1 MRKNKPYF
9 IQRYCV
15 ILLLILFSSILQSTP
30 QIPDEIELDGKA
42 YPLCTPL
49 FFSELTDSKHDEIIM
64 EICEVATKVNIVFS
78 TALRRGHVCSWIIKD
93 KELFFN
99 EMKIPVPTKEDGK
112 ANYFNY
118 NNIKTEIPNFDM
130 KTRKYAYTGKLIVA
144 TGKTTGVNRYTS
156 TFGYVYSEYLVLK
169 LTNGHVDSMEVAYYP
184 NPFPS
189 EILTIPVDRSKLPSF
204 QVLFCNPNNHD
215 LNLKFPTGQDVNIHN
230 NTLKIKKFDAI
241 PIFFDVPKSHQENNM
256 KIMMKLYDKI
266 DIQVVF
272 DFVKK

>member
-93 KELFFN
+93 KELFL
-99 EMKIPVPTKEDGK
+99 MK
-112 ANYFNY
+112 
-118 NNIKTEIPNFDM
+118 
-130 KTRKYAYTGKLIVA
+130 
-144 TGKTTGVNRYTS
+144 
-156 TFGYVYSEYLVLK
+156 
-169 LTNGHVDSMEVAYYP
+169 
-184 NPFPS
+184 
-189 EILTIPVDRSKLPSF
+189 
-204 QVLFCNPNNHD
+204 
-215 LNLKFPTGQDVNIHN
+215 
-230 NTLKIKKFDAI
+230 
-241 PIFFDVPKSHQENNM
+241 
-256 KIMMKLYDKI
+256 
-266 DIQVVF
+266 
-272 DFVKK
+272 

>member
-15 ILLLILFSSILQSTP
+15 ILLLILFTSVLRSTP
-30 QIPDEIELDGKA
+30 QRPDEIELDGKT
-42 YPLCTPL
+42 YPLCAAL
-49 FFSELTDSKHDEIIM
+49 FYSELTDSKVNEIFT
-64 EICEVATKVNIVFS
+64 EIGKVATKVNIVFL
-78 TALRRGHVCSWIIKD
+78 TQLRRGRVCSWKIKG
-93 KELFFN
+93 KELFFE
-99 EMKIPVPTKEDGK
+99 EMKIPVPTTDDDQD
-112 ANYFNY
+112 NYFNY
-118 NNIKTEIPNFDM
+118 NNIKTEIPNYDM

-144 TGKTTGVNRYTS
+144 TGKLTGVNRHS

-169 LTNGHVDSMEVAYYP
+169 LTNGHVDSMEVAYNP
-184 NPFPS
+184 NPYPS

>member
-15 ILLLILFSSILQSTP
+15 ILLLILFTSVLRSTP
-30 QIPDEIELDGKA
+30 QRPDEIELDGKT
-42 YPLCTPL
+42 YPLCAAL
-49 FFSELTDSKHDEIIM
+49 FYSELTDSKVNEIFT
-64 EICEVATKVNIVFS
+64 EIGKVATKVNIVFL
-78 TALRRGHVCSWIIKD
+78 TQLRRGRVCSWKIKG
-93 KELFFN
+93 KELFFE
-99 EMKIPVPTKEDGK
+99 EMKIPVPTTDDDQD
-112 ANYFNY
+112 NYFNY
-118 NNIKTEIPNFDM
+118 KNIKTEIPNYDM

-144 TGKTTGVNRYTS
+144 TGKLTGVNRHS

-169 LTNGHVDSMEVAYYP
+169 LTNGHVDSMEVAY
-184 NPFPS
+184 NPDPYPS

-230 NTLKIKKFDAI
+230 NTLKIKKFDAM

>member
-1 MRKNKPYF
+1 MRKSKPFF

-15 ILLLILFSSILQSTP
+15 ILFLILFTSVLRSTP
-30 QIPDEIELDGKA
+30 QRPDEIELDGKT
-42 YPLCTPL
+42 YPLCAAL
-49 FFSELTDSKHDEIIM
+49 FYSELTDSKVNEIFT
-64 EICEVATKVNIVFS
+64 EIGKVATKVNIVFL
-78 TALRRGHVCSWIIKD
+78 TQLRRGRVCSWKIKG
-93 KELFFN
+93 KELFFE
-99 EMKIPVPTKEDGK
+99 EMKIPVPTTDDDQD
-112 ANYFNY
+112 NYFNY
-118 NNIKTEIPNFDM
+118 KNIKTEIPNYDM

-144 TGKTTGVNRYTS
+144 TGKLTGVNRHS

-169 LTNGHVDSMEVAYYP
+169 LTNGHVDSMEVAYNP
-184 NPFPS
+184 NPYPS

-256 KIMMKLYDKI
+256 KIMMKLYDYK

>member
-30 QIPDEIELDGKA
+30 QRPDEIELDGKT
-42 YPLCTPL
+42 YPLCAAL
-49 FFSELTDSKHDEIIM
+49 FYSELTDSKVNEIFT
-64 EICEVATKVNIVFS
+64 EIGKVATKVNIVFL
-78 TALRRGHVCSWIIKD
+78 TQLRRGRVCSWKIKG
-93 KELFFN
+93 KELFFE
-99 EMKIPVPTKEDGK
+99 EMKIPVPTTDDDQD
-112 ANYFNY
+112 NYFNY
-118 NNIKTEIPNFDM
+118 KNIKTEIPNYDM

-144 TGKTTGVNRYTS
+144 TGKLTGVNRHS

-169 LTNGHVDSMEVAYYP
+169 LTNGHVDSMEVAYNP
-184 NPFPS
+184 NPYPS

-241 PIFFDVPKSHQENNM
+241 PIFFDVPKSYQDNNM
-256 KIMMKLYDKI
+256 KIMMKLDDYK

>member
-30 QIPDEIELDGKA
+30 QRPDEIELDGKT
-42 YPLCTPL
+42 YPLCAAL
-49 FFSELTDSKHDEIIM
+49 FYSELTDSKVNEIFT
-64 EICEVATKVNIVFS
+64 EIGKVATKVNIVFL
-78 TALRRGHVCSWIIKD
+78 TQLRRGRVCSWKIKG
-93 KELFFN
+93 KELFFE
-99 EMKIPVPTKEDGK
+99 EMKIPVPTTDDDQD
-112 ANYFNY
+112 NYFNY
-118 NNIKTEIPNFDM
+118 KNIKTEIPNYDM

-144 TGKTTGVNRYTS
+144 TGKLTGVNRHS

-169 LTNGHVDSMEVAYYP
+169 LTNGHVDSMEVAYNP
-184 NPFPS
+184 NPYPS

>member
-1 MRKNKPYF
+1 MRKNKPF
-9 IQRYCV
+9 FFQRYCV
-15 ILLLILFSSILQSTP
+15 ILFLILFTSVLRSTP
-30 QIPDEIELDGKA
+30 QRPDELELDGKT
-42 YPLCTPL
+42 YPLCAAL
-49 FFSELTDSKHDEIIM
+49 FYSELTENKVNEIFT
-64 EICEVATKVNIVFS
+64 EICEVATKVNIVFL
-78 TALRRGHVCSWIIKD
+78 TQLRRGRVCSWKIKD
-93 KELFFN
+93 KELFFE
-99 EMKIPVPTKEDGK
+99 EMKIPVPTTDDDQD
-112 ANYFNY
+112 NYFNY
-118 NNIKTEIPNFDM
+118 KNIKTEIPNYDM

-169 LTNGHVDSMEVAYYP
+169 LTNGHVSSMEVAYNP
-184 NPFPS
+184 NPYPS

-215 LNLKFPTGQDVNIHN
+215 LNLKFPTVQDVNIHN

>member
-15 ILLLILFSSILQSTP
+15 ILLLILFTSVLRSTP
-30 QIPDEIELDGKA
+30 QIPDEIEMDGKT

-64 EICEVATKVNIVFS
+64 EICEVATKVNMVFS

-99 EMKIPVPTKEDGK
+99 EMKIPVPTTDDDQD
-112 ANYFNY
+112 NYFNY
-118 NNIKTEIPNFDM
+118 KNIKTEIPNYDM

-144 TGKTTGVNRYTS
+144 TGKLTGVNRHS

-169 LTNGHVDSMEVAYYP
+169 LTNGHVDSMEVAYNP
-184 NPFPS
+184 NPYPS

>member
-1 MRKNKPYF
+1 MRINKPYF

-15 ILLLILFSSILQSTP
+15 ILLLILFTSVLRSTP
-30 QIPDEIELDGKA
+30 QRPDEIELDGKT
-42 YPLCTPL
+42 YPLCAAL
-49 FFSELTDSKHDEIIM
+49 FYSELTDSKVNEIFT
-64 EICEVATKVNIVFS
+64 EIGKVATKVNIVFL
-78 TALRRGHVCSWIIKD
+78 TQLRRGRVCSWKIKG
-93 KELFFN
+93 KELFFE
-99 EMKIPVPTKEDGK
+99 EMKIPVPTTEDDQD
-112 ANYFNY
+112 NYFNY
-118 NNIKTEIPNFDM
+118 KNIKTEIPNYDM

-144 TGKTTGVNRYTS
+144 TGKLTGVNRHS

-169 LTNGHVDSMEVAYYP
+169 LTNGHVDSMEVAYNP
-184 NPFPS
+184 NPYPS

>member
-1 MRKNKPYF
+1 MRKNKPFF

-15 ILLLILFSSILQSTP
+15 ILFLILFTSVLRSTP
-30 QIPDEIELDGKA
+30 QRPDEIELDGKT
-42 YPLCTPL
+42 YPLCAAL
-49 FFSELTDSKHDEIIM
+49 FYSELTDSKVNEIFT
-64 EICEVATKVNIVFS
+64 EIGKVATKVNIVFL
-78 TALRRGHVCSWIIKD
+78 TQLRRGRVCSWKIKG
-93 KELFFN
+93 KELFFE
-99 EMKIPVPTKEDGK
+99 EMKIPVPTTEDDQD
-112 ANYFNY
+112 NYFNY
-118 NNIKTEIPNFDM
+118 KNIKTEIPNYDM

-144 TGKTTGVNRYTS
+144 TGKLTGVNRHS

-169 LTNGHVDSMEVAYYP
+169 LTNGHVDSMEVAYNP
-184 NPFPS
+184 NPYPS

>member
-15 ILLLILFSSILQSTP
+15 ILFLILFTSVLRSTP
-30 QIPDEIELDGKA
+30 QRPDEIELDGKT
-42 YPLCTPL
+42 YPLCAAL
-49 FFSELTDSKHDEIIM
+49 FYSELTDSKVNEIFT
-64 EICEVATKVNIVFS
+64 EIGKVATKVNIVFL
-78 TALRRGHVCSWIIKD
+78 TQLRRGRVCSWKIKG
-93 KELFFN
+93 KELFFE
-99 EMKIPVPTKEDGK
+99 EMKIPVPTTDDDQD
-112 ANYFNY
+112 NYFNY
-118 NNIKTEIPNFDM
+118 KNIKTEIPNYDM

-144 TGKTTGVNRYTS
+144 TGKLTGVNRHS

-169 LTNGHVDSMEVAYYP
+169 LTNGHVDSMEVAYNP
-184 NPFPS
+184 NPYPS

>member
-15 ILLLILFSSILQSTP
+15 ILLLILLSSVLRSTP
-30 QIPDEIELDGKA
+30 QRPDEIELDGKT
-42 YPLCTPL
+42 YPLCAAL
-49 FFSELTDSKHDEIIM
+49 FYSELTDSKVNEIFT
-64 EICEVATKVNIVFS
+64 EIGKVATKVNIVFL
-78 TALRRGHVCSWIIKD
+78 TQLRRGRVCSWKIKG
-93 KELFFN
+93 KELFFE
-99 EMKIPVPTKEDGK
+99 EMKIPVPTTDDDQD
-112 ANYFNY
+112 NYFNY
-118 NNIKTEIPNFDM
+118 KNIKTEIPNYDM

-144 TGKTTGVNRYTS
+144 TGKLTGVNRHS

-169 LTNGHVDSMEVAYYP
+169 LTNGHVDSMEVAYNP
-184 NPFPS
+184 NPYPS

>member
-15 ILLLILFSSILQSTP
+15 ILLLILFTSVLRSTP
-30 QIPDEIELDGKA
+30 QRPDEIELDGKT
-42 YPLCTPL
+42 YPLCAAL
-49 FFSELTDSKHDEIIM
+49 FYSELTDSKVNEIFT
-64 EICEVATKVNIVFS
+64 EIGKVATKVNIVFL
-78 TALRRGHVCSWIIKD
+78 TQLRRGRVCSWKIKG
-93 KELFFN
+93 KELFFE
-99 EMKIPVPTKEDGK
+99 EMKIPVPTTDDDQD
-112 ANYFNY
+112 NYFNY
-118 NNIKTEIPNFDM
+118 KNIKTEIPNYDM

-144 TGKTTGVNRYTS
+144 TGKLTGVNRHS

-169 LTNGHVDSMEVAYYP
+169 LTNGHVDSMEVAYNP
-184 NPFPS
+184 NPYPS

-241 PIFFDVPKSHQENNM
+241 PIFFDVPKTHQENNM

>member
-15 ILLLILFSSILQSTP
+15 ILLLILFTSVLRSTP
-30 QIPDEIELDGKA
+30 QRPDEIELDGKT
-42 YPLCTPL
+42 YPLCAAL
-49 FFSELTDSKHDEIIM
+49 FYSELTDSKVNEIFT
-64 EICEVATKVNIVFS
+64 EIGKVATKVNIVFL
-78 TALRRGHVCSWIIKD
+78 TQLRRGRVCSWKIKG
-93 KELFFN
+93 KELFFE
-99 EMKIPVPTKEDGK
+99 EMKIPVPTTDDDQD
-112 ANYFNY
+112 NYFNY
-118 NNIKTEIPNFDM
+118 KNIKTEIPNYDM

-144 TGKTTGVNRYTS
+144 TGKLTGVNRHS

-169 LTNGHVDSMEVAYYP
+169 LTNGHVDSMEVAYNP
-184 NPFPS
+184 NPYPS

-215 LNLKFPTGQDVNIHN
+215 LNLKFPTVRDVNIRSN
-230 NTLKIKKFDAI
+230 KLKIKKFDAI

>member
-1 MRKNKPYF
+1 MRINKPYF

-15 ILLLILFSSILQSTP
+15 ILLLILLSSVLRSTP
-30 QIPDEIELDGKA
+30 QRPNEIELDGKT
-42 YPLCTPL
+42 YPLCAAL
-49 FFSELTDSKHDEIIM
+49 FYSELTDSKVNEIFT
-64 EICEVATKVNIVFS
+64 EIGKVATKVNIVFL
-78 TALRRGHVCSWIIKD
+78 TQLRRGRVCSWKIKD
-93 KELFFN
+93 KELFFE
-99 EMKIPVPTKEDGK
+99 EMKIPVPTTDDDQD
-112 ANYFNY
+112 NYFNY
-118 NNIKTEIPNFDM
+118 KNIKTEIPNYDM

-144 TGKTTGVNRYTS
+144 TGKLTGVNRHS

-169 LTNGHVDSMEVAYYP
+169 LTNGHVDSMEVAYNP
-184 NPFPS
+184 NPYPS
-189 EILTIPVDRSKLPSF
+189 EMLTIPVDRSKLPSF

>member
-30 QIPDEIELDGKA
+30 QRPDEIELDGKT
-42 YPLCTPL
+42 YPLCAAL
-49 FFSELTDSKHDEIIM
+49 FYSELTDSKVNEIFT
-64 EICEVATKVNIVFS
+64 EIGKVATKVNIVFL
-78 TALRRGHVCSWIIKD
+78 TQLRRGRVCSWKIKD
-93 KELFFN
+93 KELFFE
-99 EMKIPVPTKEDGK
+99 EMKIPVPTTDDDQD
-112 ANYFNY
+112 NYFNY
-118 NNIKTEIPNFDM
+118 KNIKTEIPNYDM

-144 TGKTTGVNRYTS
+144 TGKLTGVNRHS

-169 LTNGHVDSMEVAYYP
+169 LTNGHVDSMEVAYNP
-184 NPFPS
+184 NPYPS

>member
-1 MRKNKPYF
+1 MRINKPYF

-15 ILLLILFSSILQSTP
+15 ILFLILFTSVLRSTP
-30 QIPDEIELDGKA
+30 QRPDEIELDGKT
-42 YPLCTPL
+42 YPLCAAL
-49 FFSELTDSKHDEIIM
+49 FYSELTDSKVNEIFT
-64 EICEVATKVNIVFS
+64 EIGKVATKVNIVFL
-78 TALRRGHVCSWIIKD
+78 TQLRRGRVCSWKIKD
-93 KELFFN
+93 KELFFE
-99 EMKIPVPTKEDGK
+99 EMKIPVPTTDDDQD
-112 ANYFNY
+112 NYFNY
-118 NNIKTEIPNFDM
+118 KNIKTEIPNYDM

-144 TGKTTGVNRYTS
+144 TGKLTGVNRHS

-169 LTNGHVDSMEVAYYP
+169 LTNGHVDSMEVAYNP
-184 NPFPS
+184 NPYPS

-215 LNLKFPTGQDVNIHN
+215 LNLKFPTVRDVNIRSN
-230 NTLKIKKFDAI
+230 KLKIKKFDAI

>member
-1 MRKNKPYF
+1 MRKSKPFF

-15 ILLLILFSSILQSTP
+15 ILFLILFTSVLRSTP
-30 QIPDEIELDGKA
+30 QRPDEIELDGKT
-42 YPLCTPL
+42 YPLCAAL
-49 FFSELTDSKHDEIIM
+49 FYSELTDSKVNEIFT
-64 EICEVATKVNIVFS
+64 EIGKVATKVNIVFL
-78 TALRRGHVCSWIIKD
+78 TQLRRVRVCSWKIKG
-93 KELFFN
+93 KELFFE
-99 EMKIPVPTKEDGK
+99 EMKIPVPTTDDDQD
-112 ANYFNY
+112 NYFNY
-118 NNIKTEIPNFDM
+118 KNIKTEIPNYDM

-144 TGKTTGVNRYTS
+144 TGKLTGVNRHS

-169 LTNGHVDSMEVAYYP
+169 LTNGHVDSMEVAYNP
-184 NPFPS
+184 NPYPS

-256 KIMMKLYDKI
+256 KIMMKLYDYK

>member
-15 ILLLILFSSILQSTP
+15 ILLLILFTSVLRSTP
-30 QIPDEIELDGKA
+30 QRPDEIELDGKT
-42 YPLCTPL
+42 YPLCAAL
-49 FFSELTDSKHDEIIM
+49 FYSELTDSKVNEIFT
-64 EICEVATKVNIVFS
+64 EIGKVATKVNIVFL
-78 TALRRGHVCSWIIKD
+78 TQLRRGRVCSWKIKD
-93 KELFFN
+93 KELFFE
-99 EMKIPVPTKEDGK
+99 EMKIPVPTTDDDQD
-112 ANYFNY
+112 NYFNY
-118 NNIKTEIPNFDM
+118 KNIKTEIPNYDM

-144 TGKTTGVNRYTS
+144 TGKLTGVNRHS

-169 LTNGHVDSMEVAYYP
+169 LTNGHVDSMEVAYNP
-184 NPFPS
+184 NPYPS

-215 LNLKFPTGQDVNIHN
+215 LNLKFSMVQDVNICN
-230 NTLKIKKFDAI
+230 NTLKIKKFDAT
-241 PIFFDVPKSHQENNM
+241 PIFFYVPKPHQENNM
-256 KIMMKLYDKI
+256 KIMMKLYDYK

>member
-15 ILLLILFSSILQSTP
+15 ILLLILFTSVLRSTP
-30 QIPDEIELDGKA
+30 QRPDEIELDGKT
-42 YPLCTPL
+42 YPLCAAL
-49 FFSELTDSKHDEIIM
+49 FYSELTDSKVNEIFT
-64 EICEVATKVNIVFS
+64 EIGKVATKVNIVFL
-78 TALRRGHVCSWIIKD
+78 TQLRRGRVCSWKIKG
-93 KELFFN
+93 KELFFE
-99 EMKIPVPTKEDGK
+99 EMKIPVPTTEDDQD
-112 ANYFNY
+112 NYFNY
-118 NNIKTEIPNFDM
+118 KNIKTEIPNYDM

-144 TGKTTGVNRYTS
+144 TGKLTGVNRHS

-169 LTNGHVDSMEVAYYP
+169 LTNGHVDSMEVAYNP
-184 NPFPS
+184 NPYPS

>member
-15 ILLLILFSSILQSTP
+15 ILLLILLSSVLRSTP
-30 QIPDEIELDGKA
+30 QRPDEIELDGKT
-42 YPLCTPL
+42 YPLCAAL
-49 FFSELTDSKHDEIIM
+49 FYSELTDSKVNEIFT
-64 EICEVATKVNIVFS
+64 EIGKVATKVNIVFL
-78 TALRRGHVCSWIIKD
+78 TQLRRGRVCSWKIKD
-93 KELFFN
+93 KELFFE
-99 EMKIPVPTKEDGK
+99 EMKIPVPTTDDDQD
-112 ANYFNY
+112 NYFNY
-118 NNIKTEIPNFDM
+118 KNIKTEIPNYDM

-144 TGKTTGVNRYTS
+144 TGKLTGVNRHS

-169 LTNGHVDSMEVAYYP
+169 LTNGHVDSMEVAYNP
-184 NPFPS
+184 NPYPS

>member
-1 MRKNKPYF
+1 MRINKPYF

-15 ILLLILFSSILQSTP
+15 ILLLILLSSVLRSTP
-30 QIPDEIELDGKA
+30 QRPDEIELDGKT
-42 YPLCTPL
+42 YPLCAAL
-49 FFSELTDSKHDEIIM
+49 FYSELTDSKVNEIFT
-64 EICEVATKVNIVFS
+64 EIGKVATKVNIVFL
-78 TALRRGHVCSWIIKD
+78 TQLRRGRVCSWKIKD
-93 KELFFN
+93 KELFFE
-99 EMKIPVPTKEDGK
+99 EMKIPVPTTDDDQD
-112 ANYFNY
+112 NYFNY
-118 NNIKTEIPNFDM
+118 KNIKTEIPNYDM

-144 TGKTTGVNRYTS
+144 TGKLTGVNRHS

-169 LTNGHVDSMEVAYYP
+169 LTNGHVDSMEVAYNP
-184 NPFPS
+184 NPYPS

>member
-15 ILLLILFSSILQSTP
+15 ILLLILFTSVLRSTP
-30 QIPDEIELDGKA
+30 QRPDEIELDGKT
-42 YPLCTPL
+42 YPLCAAL
-49 FFSELTDSKHDEIIM
+49 FYSELTDSKVNEIFT
-64 EICEVATKVNIVFS
+64 EIGKVATKVNIVFL
-78 TALRRGHVCSWIIKD
+78 TQLRRGRVCSWKIKG
-93 KELFFN
+93 KELFFE
-99 EMKIPVPTKEDGK
+99 EMKIPVPTTDDDQD
-112 ANYFNY
+112 NYFNY
-118 NNIKTEIPNFDM
+118 KNIKTEIPNYDM

-144 TGKTTGVNRYTS
+144 TGKLTGVNRHS

-169 LTNGHVDSMEVAYYP
+169 LTNGHVDSMEVAYNP
-184 NPFPS
+184 NPYPS

-256 KIMMKLYDKI
+256 KIIMKLYDKI

>member
-30 QIPDEIELDGKA
+30 QRPDEIELDGKT
-42 YPLCTPL
+42 YPLCAAL
-49 FFSELTDSKHDEIIM
+49 FYSELTDSKVNEIFT
-64 EICEVATKVNIVFS
+64 EIGKVATKVNIVFL
-78 TALRRGHVCSWIIKD
+78 TQLRRGRVCSWKIKG
-93 KELFFN
+93 KELFFE
-99 EMKIPVPTKEDGK
+99 EMKIPVPTKEDGQ

-144 TGKTTGVNRYTS
+144 TGKLTGVNRHS

-169 LTNGHVDSMEVAYYP
+169 LTNGHVDSMEVAYNP
-184 NPFPS
+184 NPYPS

>member
-30 QIPDEIELDGKA
+30 QRPDEIELDGKT
-42 YPLCTPL
+42 YPLCAAL
-49 FFSELTDSKHDEIIM
+49 FYSELTDSKVNEIFT
-64 EICEVATKVNIVFS
+64 EIGKVATKVNIVFL
-78 TALRRGHVCSWIIKD
+78 TQLRRGRVCSWKIKG
-93 KELFFN
+93 KELFFE
-99 EMKIPVPTKEDGK
+99 EMKIPVPTTDDDQD
-112 ANYFNY
+112 NYFNY
-118 NNIKTEIPNFDM
+118 KNIKTEIPNYDM

-144 TGKTTGVNRYTS
+144 TGKLTGVNRHS

-169 LTNGHVDSMEVAYYP
+169 LTNGHVDSMEVAYNP
-184 NPFPS
+184 NPYPS

-256 KIMMKLYDKI
+256 KIMMKLYDYK

>member
-30 QIPDEIELDGKA
+30 QRPDEIELDGKT
-42 YPLCTPL
+42 YPLCAAL
-49 FFSELTDSKHDEIIM
+49 FYSELTDSKVNEIFT
-64 EICEVATKVNIVFS
+64 EIGKVATKVNIVFL
-78 TALRRGHVCSWIIKD
+78 TQLRRGRVCSWKIKG
-93 KELFFN
+93 KELFFE
-99 EMKIPVPTKEDGK
+99 EMKIPVPTTDDDQD
-112 ANYFNY
+112 NYFNY
-118 NNIKTEIPNFDM
+118 KNIKTEIPNYDM

-144 TGKTTGVNRYTS
+144 TGKLTGVNRHS

-169 LTNGHVDSMEVAYYP
+169 LTNGHVDSMEVAYNP
-184 NPFPS
+184 NPHPS
-189 EILTIPVDRSKLPSF
+189 EMLIIPVDKSKLPSF

-256 KIMMKLYDKI
+256 KIMMKLYDYK

>member
-1 MRKNKPYF
+1 MRKSKPFF

-15 ILLLILFSSILQSTP
+15 ILFLILFTSVLRSTP
-30 QIPDEIELDGKA
+30 QRPDEIELDGKT
-42 YPLCTPL
+42 YPLCAAL
-49 FFSELTDSKHDEIIM
+49 FYSELTDSKVNEIFT
-64 EICEVATKVNIVFS
+64 EIGKVATKVNIVFL
-78 TALRRGHVCSWIIKD
+78 TQLRRGRVCSWKIKG
-93 KELFFN
+93 KELFFE
-99 EMKIPVPTKEDGK
+99 EMKIPVPTTDDDQD
-112 ANYFNY
+112 NYFNY
-118 NNIKTEIPNFDM
+118 KNIKTEIPNYDM

-144 TGKTTGVNRYTS
+144 TGKLTGVNRHS

-169 LTNGHVDSMEVAYYP
+169 LTNGHVDSMEVAYNP
-184 NPFPS
+184 NPYPS

-241 PIFFDVPKSHQENNM
+241 PIFIDVPKSHQENNM

>member
-1 MRKNKPYF
+1 MRKSKPFF

-15 ILLLILFSSILQSTP
+15 ILFLILFTSVLRSTP
-30 QIPDEIELDGKA
+30 QRPDELELDGKT
-42 YPLCTPL
+42 YPLCAAL
-49 FFSELTDSKHDEIIM
+49 FYSELTENKVNEIFT
-64 EICEVATKVNIVFS
+64 EICEVATKVNIVFL
-78 TALRRGHVCSWIIKD
+78 TQLRRGRVCSWKIKD
-93 KELFFN
+93 KELFFE
-99 EMKIPVPTKEDGK
+99 EMKIPVPTTDDDQD
-112 ANYFNY
+112 NYFNY
-118 NNIKTEIPNFDM
+118 KNIKTEIPNYDM

-144 TGKTTGVNRYTS
+144 TGKATGVNRYTS

-169 LTNGHVDSMEVAYYP
+169 LTNGHVDSMEVAYNP
-184 NPFPS
+184 NPYPS

-230 NTLKIKKFDAI
+230 NTLKIKKFDAM
-241 PIFFDVPKSHQENNM
+241 PIFFDVLKSHQDNNM
-256 KIMMKLYDKI
+256 KIMMKLDDYK

>member
-15 ILLLILFSSILQSTP
+15 ILLLILFTSVLRSTP
-30 QIPDEIELDGKA
+30 QRPDEIELDGKT
-42 YPLCTPL
+42 YPLCAAL
-49 FFSELTDSKHDEIIM
+49 FYSELTDSKVNEIFT
-64 EICEVATKVNIVFS
+64 EIGKVATKVNIVFL
-78 TALRRGHVCSWIIKD
+78 TQLRRGRVCSWKIKG
-93 KELFFN
+93 KELFFE
-99 EMKIPVPTKEDGK
+99 EMKIPVPTTDDDQD
-112 ANYFNY
+112 NYFNY
-118 NNIKTEIPNFDM
+118 KNIKTEIPNYDM

-144 TGKTTGVNRYTS
+144 TGKLTGVNRHS

-169 LTNGHVDSMEVAYYP
+169 LTNGHVDSMEVAYNP
-184 NPFPS
+184 NPYPS

-230 NTLKIKKFDAI
+230 NTLKIKKFDAM

-256 KIMMKLYDKI
+256 KIMMKIHDSI

>member
-15 ILLLILFSSILQSTP
+15 ILLLILFTSVLRSTP

-78 TALRRGHVCSWIIKD
+78 TALRRGHVCSWLIKD
-93 KELFFN
+93 KELFFK
-99 EMKIPVPTKEDGK
+99 EMKIPVPTKEDGQ

-144 TGKTTGVNRYTS
+144 TGKLTGVNRHS

-169 LTNGHVDSMEVAYYP
+169 LTNGHVDSMEVAYNP
-184 NPFPS
+184 NPHPS
-189 EILTIPVDRSKLPSF
+189 EMLIIPVDKSKLPSF
-204 QVLFCNPNNHD
+204 QVLFCNPNRYD
-215 LNLKFPTGQDVNIHN
+215 LNLGFPKKQDINIRN
-230 NTLKIKKFDAI
+230 NTLKIKAFDAM
-241 PIFFDVPKSHQENNM
+241 PVFFDVPKSHQENNM
-256 KIMMKLYDKI
+256 KIMMKIHDSI

>member
-1 MRKNKPYF
+1 MRKSKPFF

-15 ILLLILFSSILQSTP
+15 ILFLILFTSVLRSTP
-30 QIPDEIELDGKA
+30 QRPDEIELDGKT
-42 YPLCTPL
+42 YPLCAAL
-49 FFSELTDSKHDEIIM
+49 FYSELTDSKVNEIFT
-64 EICEVATKVNIVFS
+64 EIGKVATKVNIVFL
-78 TALRRGHVCSWIIKD
+78 TQLRRGRVCSWKIKG
-93 KELFFN
+93 KELFFE
-99 EMKIPVPTKEDGK
+99 EMKIPVPTTDDDQD
-112 ANYFNY
+112 NYFNY
-118 NNIKTEIPNFDM
+118 KNIKTEIPNYDM

-144 TGKTTGVNRYTS
+144 TGKLTGVNRHS

-169 LTNGHVDSMEVAYYP
+169 LTNGHVDSMEVAYNP
-184 NPFPS
+184 NPYPS

-204 QVLFCNPNNHD
+204 HVLFCNPNNHD
-215 LNLKFPTGQDVNIHN
+215 LNLKFPTVRDVNIRSN
-230 NTLKIKKFDAI
+230 KLKIKKFDAI

>member
-1 MRKNKPYF
+1 MRINKPYF

-15 ILLLILFSSILQSTP
+15 ILLLILLSSVLRSTP
-30 QIPDEIELDGKA
+30 QRPDEIELDGKT
-42 YPLCTPL
+42 YPLCAAL
-49 FFSELTDSKHDEIIM
+49 FYSELTDSKVNEIFT
-64 EICEVATKVNIVFS
+64 EIGKVATKVNIVFL
-78 TALRRGHVCSWIIKD
+78 TQLRRGRVCSWKIKD
-93 KELFFN
+93 KELFFE
-99 EMKIPVPTKEDGK
+99 EMKIPVPTTDDDQD
-112 ANYFNY
+112 NYFNY
-118 NNIKTEIPNFDM
+118 KNIKTEIPNYDM

-144 TGKTTGVNRYTS
+144 TGKLTGVNRHS

-169 LTNGHVDSMEVAYYP
+169 LTNGHVDSMEVAYNP
-184 NPFPS
+184 NPYPS

-241 PIFFDVPKSHQENNM
+241 PIFIDVPKSHQENNM

>member
-1 MRKNKPYF
+1 MRKNKPFF

-15 ILLLILFSSILQSTP
+15 ILFLILFTSVLRSTP
-30 QIPDEIELDGKA
+30 QRPDEIELDGKT
-42 YPLCTPL
+42 YPLCAAL
-49 FFSELTDSKHDEIIM
+49 FYSELTDSKVNEIFT
-64 EICEVATKVNIVFS
+64 EIGKVATKVNIVFL
-78 TALRRGHVCSWIIKD
+78 TQLRRGRVCSWKIKG
-93 KELFFN
+93 KELFFE
-99 EMKIPVPTKEDGK
+99 EMKIPVPTTDDDQD
-112 ANYFNY
+112 NYFNY
-118 NNIKTEIPNFDM
+118 KNIKTEIPNYDM

-144 TGKTTGVNRYTS
+144 TGKTTGDNRYTS

-169 LTNGHVDSMEVAYYP
+169 LTNGHVDSMEVAYNP
-184 NPFPS
+184 NPYPS

>member
-1 MRKNKPYF
+1 MRKNKPFF

-30 QIPDEIELDGKA
+30 QRPDEIELDGKT
-42 YPLCTPL
+42 YPLCAAL
-49 FFSELTDSKHDEIIM
+49 FYSELTDSKVNEIFT
-64 EICEVATKVNIVFS
+64 EIGKVATKVNIVFL
-78 TALRRGHVCSWIIKD
+78 TQLRRGRVCSWKIKG
-93 KELFFN
+93 KELFFD
-99 EMKIPVPTKEDGK
+99 EMKIPVPTTEDDQD
-112 ANYFNY
+112 NYFNY
-118 NNIKTEIPNFDM
+118 KNIKTEIPNYDM

-144 TGKTTGVNRYTS
+144 TGKLTGVNRHS

-169 LTNGHVDSMEVAYYP
+169 LTNGHVDSMEVAYNP
-184 NPFPS
+184 NPYPS